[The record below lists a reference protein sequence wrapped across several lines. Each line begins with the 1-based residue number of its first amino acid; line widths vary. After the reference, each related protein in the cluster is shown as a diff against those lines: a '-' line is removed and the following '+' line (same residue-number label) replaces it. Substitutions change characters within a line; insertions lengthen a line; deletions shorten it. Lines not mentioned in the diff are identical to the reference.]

1 MGASE
6 YLIIDWVN
14 DLSFSASADY
24 GATWTQQHGARVAT
38 GLNEYGAGPLH
49 VIIGDYETV
58 IVSSNEYNVVYETTT
73 NWEVRV
79 MNISGFM
86 SVGERWYVAK
96 DGSPISRVASGGTP
110 VMSTESD
117 ASRDMDGDGLS
128 NLYEYWA
135 RLNPRYPM
143 TYGSGRPDGQKDFDR
158 DGLNN
163 LLEIQLGSRPDLAD
177 TDDDGFAD
185 GVEQATG
192 TMTVNSMSPNKN
204 IVLYLD
210 GNAGSFLTLD
220 DRSSLRLS
228 SWTIEAKVLP
238 SDVESLADGQ
248 GATILRR
255 ALQDTVDGQMVA
267 NYELR
272 VVREGD
278 YLTPKRVTLP

>member
-1 MGASE
+1 MVDAARGAFDSDGDGLPDAWEIMHELNPFMWNTPEHSQLGVPAVGGLYDPAWGASE

-24 GATWTQQHGARVAT
+24 GATWTNSTAARVAT
-38 GLNEYGAGPLH
+38 GLNEYGADPLH

-192 TMTVNSMSPNKN
+192 TMTVNSMSPNKS

-220 DRSSLRLS
+220 DRSSLRCQL
-228 SWTIEAKVLP
+228 
-238 SDVESLADGQ
+238 DD
-248 GATILRR
+248 
-255 ALQDTVDGQMVA
+255 
-267 NYELR
+267 
-272 VVREGD
+272 
-278 YLTPKRVTLP
+278 